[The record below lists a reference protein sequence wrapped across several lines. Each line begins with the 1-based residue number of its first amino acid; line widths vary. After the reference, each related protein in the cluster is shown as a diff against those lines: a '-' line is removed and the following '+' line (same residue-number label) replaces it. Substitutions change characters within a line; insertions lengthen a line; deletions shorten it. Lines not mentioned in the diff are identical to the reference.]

1 MPRKIECVVP
11 QTESSKIRSVLTHH
25 RSVHH
30 LSYRNC
36 YDNLNI
42 PSVAFTFKV
51 VNKKANDIVDILTTY
66 GVSSRFGTLDVVAI
80 ASTKPKIKTQKTED
94 EVYGSY
100 MSMDPLSSSSNFQ
113 KEKKKRRYAVHERLA
128 YDEIYDSIDDTLH
141 LTFDYLALVVCGGI
155 IAACG
160 LLNDSAVVVVA
171 SMLVS
176 PLMGPIVGMTFGFV
190 IRDWKMFWKSFR
202 NESIGILLL
211 WATGAFMGFVT
222 APLLDNPFHHWH
234 VYGDNTQIQ
243 SRGTWIALG
252 WGCGIAAPSG
262 VALML
267 GVSNDAFLAVIGVAI
282 AAALLPPIANS
293 GLAMASGVVF
303 YIDPKYG
310 NDVGWEWMLNGI
322 ISMLLF
328 LINWALIFIMG
339 IWTFRIK
346 RLHQMHDDKER
357 LKDLNDWLGK
367 RQKSA
372 PIYFKELETHSLV
385 GSKNKNQYGGTSNEI
400 LLLSTSDV
408 KVEYPPPFDNKLN
421 DDKYNELQNKVNFL
435 MNKINNNNK
444 DGNNTGNIN
453 TNNGNNHI

>member
-1 MPRKIECVVP
+1 
-11 QTESSKIRSVLTHH
+11 
-25 RSVHH
+25 
-30 LSYRNC
+30 
-36 YDNLNI
+36 
-42 PSVAFTFKV
+42 
-51 VNKKANDIVDILTTY
+51 
-66 GVSSRFGTLDVVAI
+66 
-80 ASTKPKIKTQKTED
+80 
-94 EVYGSY
+94 
-100 MSMDPLSSSSNFQ
+100 MSLDPLSSSSNFQ

-128 YDEIYDSIDDTLH
+128 YDEIYDAIDDTLH

-176 PLMGPIVGMTFGFV
+176 PLMGPIVGMYIYIFIETLCICNLHFCIKKGMTFGFV

-222 APLLDNPFHHWH
+222 APLLDDPFHHWH

-243 SRGTWIALG
+243 SRGTWITLA

-267 GVSNDAFLAVIGVAI
+267 GAANDAFLAVIGVAI

-310 NDVGWEWMLNGI
+310 NDVGWDWMLNGI

-346 RLHQMHDDKER
+346 RLHQMSDDKER
-357 LKDLNDWLGK
+357 LKD
-367 RQKSA
+367 
-372 PIYFKELETHSLV
+372 FK
-385 GSKNKNQYGGTSNEI
+385 
-400 LLLSTSDV
+400 
-408 KVEYPPPFDNKLN
+408 
-421 DDKYNELQNKVNFL
+421 
-435 MNKINNNNK
+435 
-444 DGNNTGNIN
+444 
-453 TNNGNNHI
+453 